1 LALFLRACEI
11 VCPHSPFASRVPF
24 SWVAATLAPIPTN
37 QSDTGGGSQAAVKTT
52 DWIEFET
59 ILLTFLVDT
68 QSLGGSTNKSKSS
81 SSSSTSN
88 DKGSSGNRRRRRWLR
103 RRKQPPKKASSS
115 SASAAEG
122 MRRLEQ
128 TMDAEALLDLTTSHV
143 TSSSRTTTT
152 STAKLASLS
161 QAVNGK
167 VKFNRRIEQQVDS
180 PGVVQHMVDQAFEG
194 DAMERFLD
202 ALKGSSDPV
211 MQHIEIVY
219 KGLPSDLQGT
229 SDTSNAESESL
240 ASSFEWNNWWIF
252 IVAGAGAGLLVCCL
266 SSSCVFYRCWTSPSR
281 NKKKKKGQQKKVDDN
296 EGGCV
301 DPTQSNDDTAP
312 GDEAESPKTSKSSG
326 SKSPVPDPADK
337 KDGGAEEDVVA
348 AAAGKFGGDAD
359 SLIDVSEMDNES
371 YVGRYNPSDA
381 TSVYS
386 YIDGHTMMLADG
398 DDVDMEEDQSSYSI
412 APSLMYDRIMPDDQ
426 SIQSRMWSVADG
438 ITYDGNLSL
447 IEGKAPSNEA
457 VAPGRVLVFGGGNKS
472 GKGGGGGAGQRA
484 SGAIVG
490 AGLNVDDY
498 DDDLSLMSELNAPE
512 GNVKEG
518 SSELRVL
525 QVVKKQDSTAVEAAS
540 NDPTPSQVSKPPP
553 ASHSTPYTNM
563 KSDDDDDDSSSESSY
578 GPSATDASRSPN
590 EAAALKKRLASQGV
604 SVRVRK
610 SKENLLNNRDV
621 IAALG
626 ESSASDDDSSSLFM
640 GPADLGKASSTLLP
654 LSAKDMVD
662 PLATS
667 TNGSDRTK
675 KRDEFRFGPLRLG
688 SKKLTRKEKELLKR
702 GANDADQQDDAGT
715 RAFPIPRELMNQSE
729 EKKDDMSVSSIGSTE
744 ATRAKALID
753 SVASF

>member
-1 LALFLRACEI
+1 MSELHKKLGDD
-11 VCPHSPFASRVPF
+11 VVDVS
-24 SWVAATLAPIPTN
+24 
-37 QSDTGGGSQAAVKTT
+37 
-52 DWIEFET
+52 
-59 ILLTFLVDT
+59 LVIT
-68 QSLGGSTNKSKSS
+68 
-81 SSSSTSN
+81 
-88 DKGSSGNRRRRRWLR
+88 
-103 RRKQPPKKASSS
+103 PV
-115 SASAAEG
+115 SA
-122 MRRLEQ
+122 
-128 TMDAEALLDLTTSHV
+128 
-143 TSSSRTTTT
+143 SSSRTTSTT
-152 STAKLASLS
+152 ELASLS

-167 VKFNRRIEQQVDS
+167 VKFNQRIEQQVDS

-194 DAMERFLD
+194 DAMERFLN

-281 NKKKKKGQQKKVDDN
+281 NNKKKTGQQKKVDN
-296 EGGCV
+296 VGTGV

-312 GDEAESPKTSKSSG
+312 ADEPESPKTSKSSG
-326 SKSPVPDPADK
+326 SKSPVPDPTDSKADK

-348 AAAGKFGGDAD
+348 GADANIGKFGDAD

-412 APSLMYDRIMPDDQ
+412 APSLMYDRIMQDDQ

-447 IEGKAPSNEA
+447 IEGKAPGGASNDG

-472 GKGGGGGAGQRA
+472 GKGGGAGHGA
-484 SGAIVG
+484 SGAAVG

-525 QVVKKQDSTAVEAAS
+525 QVVKKQDSTAVEATS
-540 NDPTPSQVSKPPP
+540 IDPTSSQVSKPPP
-553 ASHSTPYTNM
+553 ASHPTPYTNM
-563 KSDDDDDDSSSESSY
+563 KSDDDDDSSSETSY

-640 GPADLGKASSTLLP
+640 GPADLGKASNTLLP
-654 LSAKDMVD
+654 LSAKDKVD

-688 SKKLTRKEKELLKR
+688 SKKLTRKEKEHLKR
-702 GANDADQQDDAGT
+702 GANDADQQDDDAGM
-715 RAFPIPRELMNQSE
+715 RAFPIPRKLMNQSE

-744 ATRAKALID
+744 ANRAKALID